1 MSILMFDDPVQYTQ
15 RFNSQWPRIFQKS
28 YGKDSILLRLFTKK
42 NCNKQNPYRNKHRGD
57 KDENW
62 KSVELEIMLN
72 FISQLNLAIRLITCY
87 LFIYLHTYSFHFIF
101 VIIFGLIVRVMKGD
115 TSRFWATEK
124 YYPTS
129 LSIRVIGG
137 HLYYYN
143 PSRSRREL
151 SKPL

>member
-62 KSVELEIMLN
+62 KSVKLEIMLN

-87 LFIYLHTYSFHFIF
+87 LFIYLFTYIFISFYFCDNLRFDRESYERRYITVLGNLKILSYKFINQSN
-101 VIIFGLIVRVMKGD
+101 RW
-115 TSRFWATEK
+115 T
-124 YYPTS
+124 
-129 LSIRVIGG
+129 
-137 HLYYYN
+137 
-143 PSRSRREL
+143 
-151 SKPL
+151 PLLL